1 MNKEDLNG
9 KIIRKD
15 QGKQRWLIISNPG
28 KLNSISK
35 EMADSV
41 CNELDVAERDE
52 DIAVVLIR
60 GEGENFSSGA
70 DLSKFESGNERQ
82 ASEFRDSMNGIVL
95 RMNSMSKPVIAV
107 LHGYSMGGGL
117 EIAESADIRISGNG
131 AKIGQP
137 EIKIGINAGAGGN
150 VILPRLI
157 GRGKALYMML
167 TGEILTA
174 HQALDFG
181 LIDLIYEDSQL
192 FEQAQKI
199 AEKISSMPKE
209 TISVC
214 KRVLYS
220 SEGLPVKEALNLE
233 KDGFVKLFSSKE
245 TMERIQNFQRKTDK
259 KKQ

>member
-1 MNKEDLNG
+1 
-9 KIIRKD
+9 
-15 QGKQRWLIISNPG
+15 KQRWLIISNPS

-41 CNELDVAERDE
+41 CNELDAAERDE

-70 DLSKFESGNERQ
+70 DLSKFEPGNEGQ

-117 EIAESADIRISGNG
+117 EIAESADIRIAGNG

-174 HQALDFG
+174 QQALDFG
-181 LIDLIYEDSQL
+181 LIDIIYEDSQL
-192 FEQAQKI
+192 FEKSQKI

-209 TISVC
+209 AISVC
-214 KRVLYS
+214 KSVLYS
-220 SEGLPVKEALNLE
+220 SEGLTVKEALELE
-233 KDGFVKLFSSKE
+233 KDGFVKLFS
-245 TMERIQNFQRKTDK
+245 
-259 KKQ
+259 